1 MLPDPGVTP
10 RNRLWTPW
18 RMAYVGGSAREP
30 GCIFCNRLD
39 SNDDTASLIVHR
51 GQHAFV
57 ILNLYPYNT
66 GHLMVVPHSH
76 VQDPSELDT
85 DTQAEMAA
93 LTGNL
98 TRLLRRVLGCE
109 GFNVGMNIGDAAG
122 AGIAEHLHQHVVP
135 RWVGDANFM
144 PILSSTKV
152 LPELLAATYGKVRA
166 EIERDIS
173 SATEAKVV
181 AFVGDPPGVVVS
193 GMGLPV
199 VRLQPGVA
207 VWKSALAALS
217 DDFDELAVMGWGG
230 PPDTRDAGYS
240 IPTLTVRAAA
250 QNGSSG
256 RFQVWTGDD
265 MSSLPS
271 GDREVVRQ
279 GLAMIQT

>member
-1 MLPDPGVTP
+1 MLPDPTVTP

-18 RMAYVGGSAREP
+18 RMAYVGGSAREA
-30 GCIFCNRLD
+30 GCVFCNRLASD
-39 SNDDTASLIVHR
+39 DDTASLIVHR

-66 GHLMVVPHSH
+66 GHLMVVPHAH
-76 VQDPSELDT
+76 VRDPSELDA
-85 DTQAEMAA
+85 DTQAEMAV

-98 TRLLRRVLGCE
+98 TGLLRRVLDCA

-173 SATEAKVV
+173 SPTEAKVV
-181 AFVGDPPGVVVS
+181 VIVGHPLGVVVDDRR
-193 GMGLPV
+193 LPV
-199 VRLQPGVA
+199 VRLEPEVA
-207 VWKSALAALS
+207 VWKSALAVLS
-217 DDFDELAVMGWGG
+217 DDFDGLTIVGWAGH
-230 PPDTRDAGYS
+230 PDTRVTSHSVPA
-240 IPTLTVRAAA
+240 LTIRAAA
-250 QNGSSG
+250 RKAGSG
-256 RFQVWTGDD
+256 RFEVLAGDD
-265 MSSLPS
+265 VASLPVA
-271 GDREVVRQ
+271 DRESVRR
-279 GLAMIQT
+279 GLASLEP